1 MAVIDPPG
9 HPLSVPHES
18 WTYCDTFRVGSTANV
33 ETAKQTPAS
42 AAKAHPSSL
51 RLPKP
56 YLRKVFKLLNHNL
69 AWLLHRILV
78 ACNREKDQTELFLT
92 RSRNGKR
99 EIVFRNELG
108 SGDRRSSTK
117 GLERCMSRFPTEEIR
132 QGA

>member
-18 WTYCDTFRVGSTANV
+18 WTYCDTFRVGSTADA

-69 AWLLHRILV
+69 AWLLHRIFV
-78 ACNREKDQTELFLT
+78 ACNGEKDQAEFRLTWSRYASELMFRHEL
-92 RSRNGKR
+92 RSGT
-99 EIVFRNELG
+99 
-108 SGDRRSSTK
+108 RRSSAK
-117 GLERCMSRFPTEEIR
+117 SLESCMS
-132 QGA
+132 